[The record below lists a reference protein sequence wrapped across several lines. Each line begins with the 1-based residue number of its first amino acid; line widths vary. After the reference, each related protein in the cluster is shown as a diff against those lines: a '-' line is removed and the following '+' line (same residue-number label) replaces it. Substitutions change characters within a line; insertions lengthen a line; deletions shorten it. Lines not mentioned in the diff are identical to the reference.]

1 MVILCDKP
9 YSATNQESMYQE
21 YFDLF
26 PYSLSD
32 FQKYSIQAIV
42 DGNHS
47 LVTAATGNGKTVSA
61 DFAIQYFTKMGKK
74 VIYTS
79 PIKAL
84 SNQKF
89 YDFGQ
94 KYPDITFGIFTG
106 DIKYNPGASVIFA
119 TAEILMNH
127 LFGLKEG
134 EGESTP
140 QKSLQFQIDIET
152 ELACVVMDECH
163 YILDEDRGH
172 VWENTILMLPRHV
185 QMVLLSAT
193 LDQPEKF
200 AKFCERG
207 GAEGADKQVVWSSTL
222 KRIVPLNHYGFL
234 TTTESIFKK
243 VRDKETQQKIRG
255 LTNDFICLKK
265 EGEEFQE
272 TGYNQIKQIQTLLN
286 TNEVYLKRQHVLNSL
301 SRILVEK
308 EMLPALVFTFSRK
321 SVEMCA
327 KEITTNLLEFDS
339 KVPYTIRRDAEQLL
353 RSKLSNYQEY
363 LNLPEYQQLMTLL
376 EKGIGIHHSG
386 MIPILREIVEFM
398 IAKRQIKM
406 LFATDSFSIG
416 LNCEIKTVV
425 FTSMQKFDGEFQ
437 QFLQPHSYTQMAGRA
452 GRRNID
458 VIGHVVHCN
467 NLFPL
472 PSLSEYRN
480 ILCGKPQKMESKFYI
495 SHSILLNLIRN
506 QQNTF
511 AHFQDFVE
519 KSMLKNNLETEHESI
534 FKQLED
540 KKKQCEEKE
549 KSLKY
554 LRTPVNILETYQE
567 YKEWLPTLV
576 NKKRKEMERNIQQ
589 LKDEYRTID
598 QDFEKY
604 KDLSILKTE
613 RNRLNEEV
621 QYLGKFVPDQIEQ
634 LLRILLDRGYL
645 TKKAEEPVQPATYE
659 FTNKGHFASHIG
671 EIHPLAFTDFL
682 FQYEFLKNCSIGQII
697 MILSCFTDV
706 RVKEDLI
713 QWNPESQ
720 DQEVNSMA
728 EYLRTQFKEYEM
740 EEERNG
746 LKTGISYKRAIQ
758 FDLLELIREWVE
770 MVSNEDESKAF
781 LQRLLEQKQLS
792 TGDFMKAILKISAI
806 AKETMSICEQ
816 ESHIELM
823 GKLEK
828 VDSMILKHV
837 CTTQSLYV

>member
-1 MVILCDKP
+1 MVILCDQP
-9 YSATNQESMYQE
+9 YPTEQDAKYQE
-21 YFDLF
+21 YFQLF
-26 PYSLSD
+26 PYPLSD
-32 FQKYSIQAIV
+32 FQKYSVQAIV
-42 DGNHS
+42 DGNHT

-61 DFAIQYFTKMGKK
+61 DFAIQHFTKMGKK

-89 YDFGQ
+89 YDFSQ
-94 KYPDITFGIFTG
+94 KYPDIQFGIFTG
-106 DIKYNPGASVIFA
+106 DIKYNPNASVIFA

-127 LFGLKEG
+127 LFGLKDGG
-134 EGESTP
+134 EEETP
-140 QKSLQFQIDIET
+140 KTLQFQIDIET

-172 VWENTILMLPRHV
+172 VWENTILMLPKHV

-243 VRDKETQQKIRG
+243 VKDKETQQKIRSV
-255 LTNDFICLKK
+255 TNEFICLKK
-265 EGEEFQE
+265 EGGDFQE
-272 TGYNQIKQIQTLLN
+272 SGYNQIKQIQTLLN
-286 TNEVYLKRQHVLNSL
+286 NNEVYLKRQHVLNSL

-321 SVEMCA
+321 NVESCA

-398 IAKRQIKM
+398 ISKRQIKM

-425 FTSMQKFDGEFQ
+425 FTSMQKFDGEYQ
-437 QFLQPHSYTQMAGRA
+437 QFLKPHSYTQMAGRA

-458 VIGHVVHCN
+458 TIGHVVHCN

-472 PSLSEYRN
+472 PSITEYRN

-495 SHSILLNLIRN
+495 SYSILLNLIRN
-506 QQNTF
+506 GQNTF
-511 AHFQDFVE
+511 PQFQEFVE
-519 KSMLKNNLETEHESI
+519 KSMLKNNLETDKESI
-534 FKQLED
+534 FKQLEE
-540 KKKQCEEKE
+540 KTKEYQEKE

-554 LRTPVNILETYQE
+554 LKTPIEILEKYQE
-567 YKEWLPTLV
+567 CKESILNLV

-589 LKDEYRTID
+589 MKDEYRTIE
-598 QDFEKY
+598 QDVEKY
-604 KDLSILKTE
+604 KILTNVKQE
-613 RNRLNEEV
+613 KNRLN
-621 QYLGKFVPDQIEQ
+621 QYIQHLAKYIPDQIEQ
-634 LLRILLDRGYL
+634 LLRILIDRGFL
-645 TKKAEEPVQPATYE
+645 TKKEAAEPPTYE
-659 FTNKGHFASHIG
+659 FTKKGHFASHIG

-682 FQYEFLKNCSIGQII
+682 FQYDFLKNYSIGQIV
-697 MILSCFTDV
+697 MVLSCFADL
-706 RVKEDLI
+706 RVQEDFI
-713 QWNPESQ
+713 QWNPESNN
-720 DQEVNSMA
+720 QEVNKMA
-728 EYLRTQFKEYEM
+728 LFLKNQLKEYEM
-740 EEERNG
+740 EEEQNG
-746 LKTGISYKRAIQ
+746 LRTGFSYKRAVQ
-758 FDLLELIREWVE
+758 FDLLDIMEEWME
-770 MVSNEDESKAF
+770 MVQTEDQSKIF
-781 LQRLLEQKQLS
+781 LNRLLDEKQIS
-792 TGDFMKAILKISAI
+792 TGDFMKAVIKISAI
-806 AKETMSICEQ
+806 TKECMSICEQ
-816 ESHIELM
+816 EGHIELM
-823 GKLEK
+823 GKLEQ
-828 VDSMILKHV
+828 VDSKILKHV